1 MNPIVTI
8 SGGGIIGNYISSRL
22 NKNNIESLV
31 IEKSPADL
39 REKENIRTLTLNSY
53 SKELLDDLGIDIDY
67 AEIKKINVFDGE
79 GAGKIDFSSDEINSD
94 NLSYVV
100 YFNDLQ
106 KALKIREQERTLFEE
121 EIKKFKE
128 DGVNKSCEILLS
140 KDKQITSQFIAG
152 CDGRNSNIAK
162 LASLKPISSDYN
174 QTAITFTAK
183 SSLKDLTIAHQVFS
197 EKGIF
202 AIMPLPSTTNEST
215 HTVVWSVDNIKLQD
229 QNISEYVK
237 KYISYF
243 EKKLQTEIILNS
255 NVISFNLSNH
265 YFEEYIS
272 GSLVLIGDAAHS
284 IHPLAGQGINLGFA
298 DADAFCEEIINAYES
313 KINFDKKL
321 ALKKYEIR
329 RKSMNLI
336 MLRSMNFFVDL
347 FRSDNL
353 YIRLLR
359 NIGLSSVNKTKFLKR
374 FFINHASG
382 KNKI

>member
-31 IEKSPADL
+31 IEKSPADI

-79 GAGKIDFSSDEINSD
+79 GTGKIDFSSDEINSE

-152 CDGRNSNIAK
+152 CDGRDSNIAK

-202 AIMPLPSTTNEST
+202 AIMPLPSTTSEST
-215 HTVVWSVDNIKLQD
+215 HTVVWSVDNSKLQD

-336 MLRSMNFFVDL
+336 MLKSMNFFVNL

>member
-1 MNPIVTI
+1 MNPVVTI

-22 NKNNIESLV
+22 NNNNIETLV

-39 REKENIRTLTLNSY
+39 SDKENIRTLTLNSY
-53 SKELLDDLGIDIDY
+53 SKELLDDLGINIDY

-79 GAGKIDFSSDEINSD
+79 GTGKIDFSSDEIHSE

-106 KALKIREQERTLFEE
+106 LALKRKEKERTLFEE
-121 EIKKFKE
+121 EIKRFKE

-140 KDKQITSQFIAG
+140 KDKKITSQFIAG
-152 CDGRNSNIAK
+152 CDGRNSNVAK
-162 LASLKPISSDYN
+162 LASLNPISSDYN

-183 SSLKDLTIAHQVFS
+183 SSLKDLTIAHQIFS
-197 EKGIF
+197 ERGIF
-202 AIMPLPSTTNEST
+202 AIMALPLTTEEST
-215 HTVVWSVDNIKLQD
+215 HTIVWSVDNKRLQD
-229 QNISEYVK
+229 QEIKEYVQK
-237 KYISYF
+237 NISYF
-243 EKKLQTEIILNS
+243 ERKLKTEITLNS
-255 NVISFNLSNH
+255 NIVSFNLSNH

-298 DADAFCEEIINAYES
+298 DAEAFCEEIINAYES

-329 RKSMNLI
+329 RKSMNLL
-336 MLRSMNFFVDL
+336 MLKSMNFFVDL
-347 FRSDNL
+347 FKSDNL

-359 NIGLSSVNKTKFLKR
+359 NIGLSGVNKTKFLKR

>member
-79 GAGKIDFSSDEINSD
+79 GTGKIDFSSDEINSE

-202 AIMPLPSTTNEST
+202 AIMPLPSTTSEST
-215 HTVVWSVDNIKLQD
+215 HTVVWSVDNSKLQD

-265 YFEEYIS
+265 YFQEYIS

-336 MLRSMNFFVDL
+336 MLKSMNFFVNL

>member
-1 MNPIVTI
+1 VNPIVTI

-31 IEKSPADL
+31 IEKSTADL

-79 GAGKIDFSSDEINSD
+79 GTGKIDFSSDEINSE

-202 AIMPLPSTTNEST
+202 AIMPLPSTTSEST
-215 HTVVWSVDNIKLQD
+215 HTVVWSVDNSKLQG

-336 MLRSMNFFVDL
+336 MLKSMNFFVNL

>member
-1 MNPIVTI
+1 MNPLVTV

-22 NKNNIESLV
+22 NNNNIETLV

-39 REKENIRTLTLNSY
+39 SEKENIRTLTLNSY
-53 SKELLDDLGIDIDY
+53 SKELLDDLGINIDY

-79 GAGKIDFSSDEINSD
+79 GTGKIDFSSDEIHSE

-106 KALKIREQERTLFEE
+106 SALKRKEKERTLFEE
-121 EIKKFKE
+121 EIKRFKE
-128 DGVNKSCEILLS
+128 DGVNNSCEILLS
-140 KDKQITSQFIAG
+140 QDKKITSQFIAG
-152 CDGRNSNIAK
+152 CDGRNSNVAK
-162 LASLKPISSDYN
+162 LASLNPISSDYN

-183 SSLKDLTIAHQVFS
+183 SSLKDLTIAHQIFS
-197 EKGIF
+197 ERGIF
-202 AIMPLPSTTNEST
+202 AIMPLPLNTEEST
-215 HTVVWSVDNIKLQD
+215 HTIVWSVDNKRLKDQEIK
-229 QNISEYVK
+229 EYVQK
-237 KYISYF
+237 NISYF
-243 EKKLQTEIILNS
+243 ERKLKTEITLNS
-255 NVISFNLSNH
+255 DIISFNLSNH
-265 YFEEYIS
+265 YFEDYIS

-298 DADAFCEEIINAYES
+298 DADAFCEEIINTYES

-329 RKSMNLI
+329 RKSMNLL
-336 MLRSMNFFVDL
+336 MLKSMNFFVDL
-347 FRSDNL
+347 FKSDNL
-353 YIRLLR
+353 YIKLLR
-359 NIGLSSVNKTKFLKR
+359 NIGLSGVNKTKFLKR

>member
-1 MNPIVTI
+1 MNPVVTI

-22 NKNNIESLV
+22 NNNNIETLV

-39 REKENIRTLTLNSY
+39 SDKENIRTLTLNSY

-79 GAGKIDFSSDEINSD
+79 GTGKIDFSSDEINSE

-202 AIMPLPSTTNEST
+202 AIMPLPSTTSEST
-215 HTVVWSVDNIKLQD
+215 HTVVWSVDNSKLQD

-243 EKKLQTEIILNS
+243 EKKLKTEIILNS
-255 NVISFNLSNH
+255 NIISFNLSNH

-336 MLRSMNFFVDL
+336 MLKSMNFFVNL

>member
-1 MNPIVTI
+1 MNPVVTI

-22 NKNNIESLV
+22 NNNNIETLV

-39 REKENIRTLTLNSY
+39 SDKENIRTLTLNSY
-53 SKELLDDLGIDIDY
+53 SKELLDDLGINIDY

-79 GAGKIDFSSDEINSD
+79 GTGKIDFSSDEINSE

-106 KALKIREQERTLFEE
+106 SALKRKERERTLFEE
-121 EIKKFKE
+121 EIKTIKE
-128 DGVNKSCEILLS
+128 NGVNKSCEIFLS

-152 CDGRNSNIAK
+152 CDGRNSNVAK

-202 AIMPLPSTTNEST
+202 AIMPLPSTSNEST
-215 HTVVWSVDNIKLQD
+215 HTIVWSVDNSKLQD

-243 EKKLQTEIILNS
+243 EKKLKTEIILNS
-255 NVISFNLSNH
+255 NIISFNLSNH

-336 MLRSMNFFVDL
+336 MLRSMNFFVNL
-347 FRSDNL
+347 FKSDNL

-359 NIGLSSVNKTKFLKR
+359 NVGLSGVNKTKFLKR

-382 KNKI
+382 INKI

>member
-79 GAGKIDFSSDEINSD
+79 GTGKIDFSSDEINSE

-202 AIMPLPSTTNEST
+202 AIMPLPSTTSEST
-215 HTVVWSVDNIKLQD
+215 HTVVWSVDNSKLQD

-336 MLRSMNFFVDL
+336 MLKSMNFFLNL

>member
-336 MLRSMNFFVDL
+336 MLKSMNFFVNL

>member
-1 MNPIVTI
+1 MNPVVTI

-22 NKNNIESLV
+22 NNNNIETLV

-39 REKENIRTLTLNSY
+39 SDKENIRTLTLNSY
-53 SKELLDDLGIDIDY
+53 SKELLDDLGINIDY

-79 GAGKIDFSSDEINSD
+79 GTGKIDFSSDEIHSE

-106 KALKIREQERTLFEE
+106 LALKRKEKERTLFEE
-121 EIKKFKE
+121 EIKRFKE
-128 DGVNKSCEILLS
+128 DGVNNSCEILLS
-140 KDKQITSQFIAG
+140 QDKKITSQFIAG
-152 CDGRNSNIAK
+152 CDGRNSNVAK
-162 LASLKPISSDYN
+162 LASLNPISSDYN

-183 SSLKDLTIAHQVFS
+183 SSLKDLTIAHQILS
-197 EKGIF
+197 ERGIF
-202 AIMPLPSTTNEST
+202 AIMALPLTTEEST
-215 HTVVWSVDNIKLQD
+215 HTIVWSVDNKRLQD
-229 QNISEYVK
+229 QEIKEYVQK
-237 KYISYF
+237 NISYF
-243 EKKLQTEIILNS
+243 ERKLKTEITLNS
-255 NVISFNLSNH
+255 DIISFNLSNH

-329 RKSMNLI
+329 RKSMNLL
-336 MLRSMNFFVDL
+336 MLKSMNFFVDL
-347 FRSDNL
+347 FKSDNL

-359 NIGLSSVNKTKFLKR
+359 NIGLSGVNKTKFLKR

>member
-1 MNPIVTI
+1 VNPIVTI

-79 GAGKIDFSSDEINSD
+79 GTGKIDFSSDEINSE

-202 AIMPLPSTTNEST
+202 AIMPLPSTTSEST
-215 HTVVWSVDNIKLQD
+215 HTVVWSVDNSKLQD

-265 YFEEYIS
+265 YFQEYIS

-336 MLRSMNFFVDL
+336 MLKSMNFFVNL

>member
-1 MNPIVTI
+1 VNPIVTI

-22 NKNNIESLV
+22 NNNNIESLV

-79 GAGKIDFSSDEINSD
+79 GTGKIDFSSDEINSE

-202 AIMPLPSTTNEST
+202 AIMPLPSTTSEST
-215 HTVVWSVDNIKLQD
+215 HTVVWSVDNSKLQD

-336 MLRSMNFFVDL
+336 MLKSMNFFVNL

>member
-1 MNPIVTI
+1 MNPVVTI

-22 NKNNIESLV
+22 NNNNIETLV

-39 REKENIRTLTLNSY
+39 SDKENIRTLTLNSY
-53 SKELLDDLGIDIDY
+53 SKELLDNLGINIDY

-79 GAGKIDFSSDEINSD
+79 GTGKIDFSSDEINSE

-106 KALKIREQERTLFEE
+106 SALKRKEQERTLFDE
-121 EIKKFKE
+121 EIKRFKE
-128 DGVNKSCEILLS
+128 YGVNKSCEILLS
-140 KDKQITSQFIAG
+140 KDKKITSHFIAG
-152 CDGRNSNIAK
+152 CDGRNSNVAK
-162 LASLKPISSDYN
+162 LASLNPISSDYN

-202 AIMPLPSTTNEST
+202 AIMPLPSTSNEST
-215 HTVVWSVDNIKLQD
+215 HTIVWSVDNSKLQD

-243 EKKLQTEIILNS
+243 EKKLKTEIILNS
-255 NVISFNLSNH
+255 NIISFNLSNH

-329 RKSMNLI
+329 RKSMNLL
-336 MLRSMNFFVDL
+336 MLKSMNFFVDL
-347 FRSDNL
+347 FKSDNL

-359 NIGLSSVNKTKFLKR
+359 NIGLSGVNKTKFLKR

-382 KNKI
+382 INKI

>member
-1 MNPIVTI
+1 VNPIVTI

-79 GAGKIDFSSDEINSD
+79 GTGKIDFSSDEINSE

-202 AIMPLPSTTNEST
+202 AIMPLPSTTSEST
-215 HTVVWSVDNIKLQD
+215 HTVVWSVDNSKLQD

-336 MLRSMNFFVDL
+336 MLKSMNFFLNL

>member
-22 NKNNIESLV
+22 NNNNIESLV

-79 GAGKIDFSSDEINSD
+79 GTGKIDFSSDEINSE

-202 AIMPLPSTTNEST
+202 AIMPLPSTTSEST
-215 HTVVWSVDNIKLQD
+215 HTVVWSVDNSKLQD

-265 YFEEYIS
+265 YFQEYIS

-336 MLRSMNFFVDL
+336 MLKSMNFFVNL

>member
-1 MNPIVTI
+1 VNPIVTI

-79 GAGKIDFSSDEINSD
+79 GTGKIDFSSDEINSE

-215 HTVVWSVDNIKLQD
+215 HTVVWSVDNSKLQD

-336 MLRSMNFFVDL
+336 MLKSMNFFVNL

>member
-1 MNPIVTI
+1 
-8 SGGGIIGNYISSRL
+8 
-22 NKNNIESLV
+22 
-31 IEKSPADL
+31 
-39 REKENIRTLTLNSY
+39 
-53 SKELLDDLGIDIDY
+53 
-67 AEIKKINVFDGE
+67 
-79 GAGKIDFSSDEINSD
+79 
-94 NLSYVV
+94 
-100 YFNDLQ
+100 
-106 KALKIREQERTLFEE
+106 
-121 EIKKFKE
+121 
-128 DGVNKSCEILLS
+128 LLS

-202 AIMPLPSTTNEST
+202 AIMPLPSTTSEST
-215 HTVVWSVDNIKLQD
+215 HTVVWSVDNSKLQD

-336 MLRSMNFFVDL
+336 MLKSMNFFVNL

>member
-183 SSLKDLTIAHQVFS
+183 SSIKDLTIAHQVFS

>member
-79 GAGKIDFSSDEINSD
+79 GTGKIDFSSDEINSE

-128 DGVNKSCEILLS
+128 DGVNKSCKILLS

-202 AIMPLPSTTNEST
+202 AIMPLPSTTSEST
-215 HTVVWSVDNIKLQD
+215 HTVVWSVDNSKLQD

-265 YFEEYIS
+265 YFQEYIS

-336 MLRSMNFFVDL
+336 MLKSMNFFVNL

>member
-22 NKNNIESLV
+22 NNNNIESLV
-31 IEKSPADL
+31 IEESPADL

-79 GAGKIDFSSDEINSD
+79 GTGKIDFSSDEINSE

-106 KALKIREQERTLFEE
+106 KSLKIREQERTLFEE

-202 AIMPLPSTTNEST
+202 AIMPLPSTTSEST
-215 HTVVWSVDNIKLQD
+215 HTVVWSVDNSKLQD

-336 MLRSMNFFVDL
+336 MLKSMNFFVNL

>member
-1 MNPIVTI
+1 MNPVVTI

-22 NKNNIESLV
+22 NNNNIETLV

-39 REKENIRTLTLNSY
+39 SEKENIRTLTLNSY

-79 GAGKIDFSSDEINSD
+79 GTGKIDFSSDEINSE

-202 AIMPLPSTTNEST
+202 AIMPLPSTTSEST
-215 HTVVWSVDNIKLQD
+215 HTVVWSVDNSKLQG

-336 MLRSMNFFVDL
+336 MLKSMNFFVNL